1 MSGPL
6 RAPLRTLEVILGAA
20 GVTSTAR
27 ELPAPALGGPAAAL
41 EWLAGAENGGAALTL
56 AVGPCVVRG
65 VPTAAR
71 LQLAARAPLGGG
83 LAEGQVGS
91 ELAARF
97 ATLADLVILSGSVPE
112 GDGVLV
118 LQESGVALLRRPAWR
133 ALSAVARNRAL
144 EAELGPCGTLACG
157 PAAHA
162 GVPYANLTAG
172 TRPGSRVG
180 RGGLGRVLAE
190 RGLLAVAVVAEPVPT
205 RNHHDLEAALRRSP
219 RLRSRAAG
227 GTLELFGAAEGAAS
241 ANGQRHGCHGCPTP
255 CGIAL
260 DGGAGPARFSAL
272 EPLRTRFGPAA
283 DALLEQCNELGLD
296 AREAAARLHPGEE
309 VDVLLTR
316 PGPAR
321 TLAPLARRDLT
332 GRLAARVAARGSDP
346 LRAFPFLT
354 EAGPGRLAEVA
365 RGIPWPDGSEDGDDP
380 RGAGWVVAWHEE
392 LSAALDA
399 LGFCAFSAAAL
410 LADGVLGLD
419 ALALA
424 LLPELA
430 DEEAPGARLQGL
442 GANLVRTAHR
452 ARAALGAGFAEG
464 AEPDLQA
471 PLAAYRRW
479 CGLDAEGLPCL
490 DPEVPASVDGPAALQ
505 PAALREPR
513 PSGRVVV
520 AAAATAA
527 AAALRGRAPLGRPSE
542 EQREFELPVPATG
555 AELLRALA
563 AREPDLAE
571 LLLDGEGRPIPALV
585 REGRPLAAGERVEDG
600 DRIELVWVVP
610 GG

>member
-1 MSGPL
+1 MSGPQRASL
-6 RAPLRTLEVILGAA
+6 RALDVVLGAA

-27 ELPAPALGGPAAAL
+27 ELPGAALGGPAAAL
-41 EWLAGAENGGAALTL
+41 ERLAGAEDGGTALTL

-91 ELAARF
+91 ELAARV
-97 ATLADLVILSGSVPE
+97 ATLADLVVLSGSVPT

-118 LQESGVALLRRPAWR
+118 LRESGVALLRRPAWR
-133 ALSAVARNRAL
+133 TLPAAARNREL

-162 GVPYANLTAG
+162 GVPFANLTAG
-172 TRPGSRVG
+172 AHPGSRVG

-205 RNHHDLEAALRRSP
+205 QPHHDLEAALRRSP
-219 RLRSRAAG
+219 RLRTRAAR
-227 GTLELFGAAEGAAS
+227 GTLELFGAAEEAAPGT
-241 ANGQRHGCHGCPTP
+241 GQRHGCHGCPTP

-283 DALLEQCNELGLD
+283 DALLERCNELGLD
-296 AREAAARLHPGEE
+296 AREAAARLRPGEE

-321 TLAPLARRDLT
+321 ALAPLARRDLT

-380 RGAGWVVAWHEE
+380 RGAGWVVSWHED
-392 LSAALDA
+392 LSASLDA

-419 ALALA
+419 ALAVA

-430 DEEAPGARLQGL
+430 DQEAPGARLQGL
-442 GANLVRTAHR
+442 GADLVRMAHR
-452 ARAALGAGFAEG
+452 ARAALGGGFAEG
-464 AEPDLQA
+464 AEPDLEA

-479 CGLDAEGLPCL
+479 RGLDAEGRPCL
-490 DPEVPASVDGPAALQ
+490 DPEAPASGDGPAGIE
-505 PAALREPR
+505 PAALRESR
-513 PSGRVVV
+513 PSGRVEVAV
-520 AAAATAA
+520 AAT
-527 AAALRGRAPLGRPSE
+527 GRAPLDRASEGRLALE
-542 EQREFELPVPATG
+542 VPVPATG

-563 AREPDLAE
+563 AREPGLAE
-571 LLLDGEGRPIPALV
+571 LLLDGEGRPIPAVV
-585 REGRPLAAGERVEDG
+585 REGRPLAAGERVEGG